1 MDNKF
6 RVGQMVDFIA
16 SQTEIAPPS
25 GPYKILRLL
34 PGKDSDNR
42 YLIKTISEAFE
53 RIATEC
59 ELVSSSPSVLPYR

>member
-6 RVGQMVDFIA
+6 RVGQMVDFVA
-16 SQTEIAPPS
+16 SQPESAPPA

-34 PGKDSDNR
+34 PGKDSNHR
-42 YLIKTISEAFE
+42 YLVKTISEAFE

-59 ELVSSSPSVLPYR
+59 ELVCSSPSVVAYR

>member
-16 SQTEIAPPS
+16 SQPDLAPPA
-25 GPYKILRLL
+25 GAYKILRLL
-34 PGKDSDNR
+34 PGKDSNHR
-42 YLIKTISEAFE
+42 YLVKTISEAFE

-59 ELVSSSPSVLPYR
+59 ELVSSSPSVVAYR